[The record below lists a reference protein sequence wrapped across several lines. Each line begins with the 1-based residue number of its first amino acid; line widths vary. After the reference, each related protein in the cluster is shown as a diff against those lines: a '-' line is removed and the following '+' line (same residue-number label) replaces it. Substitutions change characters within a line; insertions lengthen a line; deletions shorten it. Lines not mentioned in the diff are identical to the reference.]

1 MYSRTH
7 LNKVA
12 HHLNERPRKALAFET
27 RRSGVT
33 AVLRRPVEIA
43 QDSVK

>member
-1 MYSRTH
+1 M
-7 LNKVA
+7 
-12 HHLNERPRKALAFET
+12 EFET

-43 QDSVK
+43 LLSDIAENAVSFPYQLVVH